1 MIETSDKVPENFC
14 DNFALEIGA
23 EEIPTRIDFEIM
35 DKDNNDKNY
44 DSIRTETFLQPR
56 KTFKEILEIL
66 TSRTEMKQIF
76 LKYKCLV
83 FSSLLALVG
92 LIISLRMVILV
103 FILHKKGF

>member
-1 MIETSDKVPENFC
+1 MIETSAKVPENFC

-23 EEIPTRIDFEIM
+23 EEICTRIDFEIM
-35 DKDNNDKNY
+35 DKDNNDENY

-66 TSRTEMKQIF
+66 RSRTEMKQIF

-92 LIISLRMVILV
+92 LIISLRMFSCTFSI
-103 FILHKKGF
+103 